1 MKALEMIRLFAS
13 GEIEHEKCGVCHI
26 GQEVFFDI
34 KALFGD
40 VLKPVCF
47 PRESYYL
54 WIWCS
59 AGDEPDFARADYCL
73 IPSKNQNERIFLF
86 AIEN

>member
-1 MKALEMIRLFAS
+1 MKALEIIRCFAS

-26 GQEVFFDI
+26 DKEAKTDI

-40 VLKPVCF
+40 VLPSLSL

-54 WIWCS
+54 WYWVLQ
-59 AGDEPDFARADYCL
+59 GDEPSFGRADYCL
-73 IPSKNQNERIFLF
+73 IPSQYQDERIFLF